1 MERLWAPWRMEYIL
15 NNKPTECIFCLPPD
29 QECDRERLLVYRSRL
44 SLVMLNRYPYT
55 NGHLLIAPNRHTAE
69 IEGLTSEE
77 MLDLFRT
84 LGLCKRILQETA
96 QPDGFNIGINLGRAA
111 GAGVEDHI
119 HLHIV
124 PRWGGDTNF
133 MSVIPDVR
141 IMPENLAVTFDRLQ
155 PAFQAA
161 ALRPEP

>member
-15 NNKPTECIFCLPPD
+15 NNKSADCIFCLPPD
-29 QECDRERLLVYRSRL
+29 LECDPERLLLYRTGL

-69 IEGLTSEE
+69 IEGLTNEE

-96 QPDGFNIGINLGRAA
+96 RPDGFNVGINLGRAA

-141 IMPENLAVTFDRLQ
+141 IMPENLTVTFERLL
-155 PAFQAA
+155 PAFQTAA
-161 ALRPEP
+161 RRPEP

>member
-15 NNKPTECIFCLPPD
+15 NHKPAECIFCLAPHL
-29 QECDRERLLVYRSRL
+29 EFDRERLLLYRSRF

-55 NGHLLIAPNRHTAE
+55 NGHLLIAPNRHTADLE
-69 IEGLTSEE
+69 RLTDEE

-84 LGLCKRILQETA
+84 LGLCNRILRETA
-96 QPDGFNIGINLGRAA
+96 GPDGFNIGINLGRSA
-111 GAGVEDHI
+111 GAGVDDHI

-124 PRWGGDTNF
+124 PRWNGDTNF

-141 IMPENLAVTFDRLQ
+141 VMPENLAVTFDRLL
-155 PAFQAA
+155 PEFLAA
-161 ALRPEP
+161 ARQTAP